1 MFDQISPGC
10 RSFHVQTTSSEG
22 VAQLFVQVFAVC
34 NENHSE
40 VIQFWIQSQSTS
52 QHNHCDGFSRTLCV
66 PDNAALAASYIVY
79 LFDAI
84 YCGTNEK
91 ELLVSGNFFD
101 AKVKDDK
108 AVNEFQQTLWTTQIV
123 KTSIL
128 FRDQSVSC
136 AFKRGKVR
144 LCQGEVAAE

>member
-1 MFDQISPGC
+1 MTIVMDLPEPC
-10 RSFHVQTTSSEG
+10 VCQTM
-22 VAQLFVQVFAVC
+22 
-34 NENHSE
+34 
-40 VIQFWIQSQSTS
+40 
-52 QHNHCDGFSRTLCV
+52 
-66 PDNAALAASYIVY
+66 PPLAASYIVY

-144 LCQGEVAAE
+144 LRQGEVAAEQSVFVCCRKGFIDAGIHIALRILQFVPNAPECL